1 VIALLAGCTWQ
12 GLDAW
17 SDDFEAYGSYGDLL
31 ADDGE
36 DGWSEQ
42 ITDDRNEI
50 ALTDEVVHSGIQA
63 VRFEAVATDGGASKA
78 SLFVNDFALLAGTT
92 VAISAWYWLEAGEQP
107 VLMDLEETVVVG
119 AGPGMRLMLDEEDRV
134 WVERKKYL
142 KPSIRQEGEGVAF
155 PRRTWVELRLEVALR
170 QDRHGEISL
179 FQDGERIAHA
189 DGVQTL
195 PTDWTYAIQGT
206 RGLYTNAEFGLT
218 AAGRTDALLYLD
230 DVTVDTLDR

>member
-1 VIALLAGCTWQ
+1 MIALLGGCTWQ

-17 SDDFEAYGSYGDLL
+17 SDDFEAYAGYRDLL
-31 ADDGE
+31 AGDGE

-42 ITDDRNEI
+42 ITDDRNTI
-50 ALTDEVVHSGIQA
+50 GLTDEQVRSGVQA

-78 SLFVNDFALLAGTT
+78 SLFVNDLALLAGTT
-92 VAISAWYWLEAGEQP
+92 VAISGWYWLEEGEQP

-119 AGPGMRLMLDEEDRV
+119 AGPGMRLMLDEQDRV

-142 KPSIRQEGEGVAF
+142 KPSLHQEDEGVPF

-170 QDRHGEISL
+170 QDRQGEISF
-179 FQDGERIAHA
+179 FQDGERLVHA

-218 AAGRTDALLYLD
+218 AAGPTDALLYVD
-230 DVTVDTLDR
+230 DVSVETLER